1 MAEVAGVLEGLSS
14 VRHCV
19 VLDPGASAASIN
31 TASLAT
37 ASCSVE
43 LLDDL
48 LHASAA
54 EVCQVRL
61 TSTFSLATHF
71 LIQI

>member
-48 LHASAA
+48 LHASA
-54 EVCQVRL
+54 EEVRL
-61 TSTFSLATHF
+61 TSTFSLATHV